1 MRRIGLTEPDYL
13 DPRSAGSG
21 ESRTYRTPGIPDR

>member
-1 MRRIGLTEPDYL
+1 MAMRRIGLTEPDYL

-21 ESRTYRTPGIPDR
+21 SARTFRH